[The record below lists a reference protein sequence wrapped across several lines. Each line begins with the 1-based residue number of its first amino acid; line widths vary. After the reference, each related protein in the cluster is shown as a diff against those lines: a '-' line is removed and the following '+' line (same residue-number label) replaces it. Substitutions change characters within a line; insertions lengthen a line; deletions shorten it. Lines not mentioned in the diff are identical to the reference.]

1 MKQTL
6 KTLHGAHLDFSL
18 DVLNGV
24 AGFNLE
30 GDGLAGQSLH
40 EDLHS
45 TTESQDQVKSALL
58 LDIVVGESPSVL
70 QLLPSEDQSLLV
82 RWDSLLVLK

>member
-1 MKQTL
+1 MGFPPCPTIQKVYQLDLFPTQYLKQTL
-6 KTLHGAHLDFSL
+6 KTIHGAHLDFSL

-58 LDIVVGESPSVL
+58 LDVVV
-70 QLLPSEDQSLLV
+70 
-82 RWDSLLVLK
+82 

>member
-1 MKQTL
+1 MYQLNLFRTFPG
-6 KTLHGAHLDFSL
+6 TNLDFGL

-58 LDIVVGESPSVL
+58 LDVVV
-70 QLLPSEDQSLLV
+70 
-82 RWDSLLVLK
+82 